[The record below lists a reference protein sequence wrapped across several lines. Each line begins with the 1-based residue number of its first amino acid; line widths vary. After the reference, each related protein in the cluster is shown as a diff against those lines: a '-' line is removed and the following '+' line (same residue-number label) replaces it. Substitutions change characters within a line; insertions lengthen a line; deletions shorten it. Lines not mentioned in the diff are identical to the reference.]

1 MKNKVY
7 LPVLIGVMAA
17 AMSGCSVIDKA
28 SSFKYDVIDIKEI
41 TDAEFDLTSYA
52 KNTLNSDMDIEA
64 GRLTKVGE
72 KYVKMTISY
81 FNEKES
87 NVAVLIFNKNL
98 NLVASVVFDREL
110 YIRDKFKIESSIREV
125 DGVIFYPE
133 TAKKFISHMGVT
145 GNPEREYI
153 VREITNV
160 MLSIDGG
167 SYRKINES
175 DLFKSV
181 YDDSEMQQD
190 IAYYAKVN
198 YWSSFNKETGYISSN
213 KFYDVGSDCKEDRD
227 PERLLCP
234 KNKYELKINQNSLY
248 ISKKKVDFKYNDFAS
263 NVSRSIMM
271 RGPVV
276 LGGYKAWR
284 ARIIPIT
291 NDGEVN
297 AVFAGHNNLMK
308 KISDSTGIN
317 IKGGAIVFNRIVAGP
332 RTHTFINSNFSE
344 IDTCKH
350 AFTTTENQSG
360 KEKIV
365 VINSCKIKAI
375 K

>member
-1 MKNKVY
+1 MKSKPY
-7 LPVLIGVMAA
+7 LFAIIS
-17 AMSGCSVIDKA
+17 AMTIALSGCSVIDKA

-52 KNTLNSDMDIEA
+52 KNTLNSDMYVEA

-72 KYVKMTISY
+72 KYVKMTIRY
-81 FNEKES
+81 FNKKER
-87 NVAVLIFNKNL
+87 NVAVLIFDKKL

-110 YIRDKFKIESSIREV
+110 YIRDKFKIENSIREV
-125 DGVIFYPE
+125 DGVILYPE
-133 TAKKFISHMGVT
+133 TAKKFVSHVGVA
-145 GNPEREYI
+145 GNPELGYI
-153 VREITNV
+153 GREITNV

-190 IAYYAKVN
+190 IAYYTKAN
-198 YWSSFNKETGYISSN
+198 YLSSFNKETGYISFN
-213 KFYDVGSDCKEDRD
+213 QFYDVGSDCKEDKN
-227 PERLLCP
+227 PKRLLCP
-234 KNKYELKINQNSLY
+234 KNKYELKINESSLY
-248 ISKKKVDFKYNDFAS
+248 ISRKKVDFKYSYFAS
-263 NVSRSIMM
+263 DVSRSIMM

-276 LGGYKAWR
+276 LGSYKAWR
-284 ARIIPIT
+284 AKIIPIT

-308 KISDSTGIN
+308 KISNSTGIN
-317 IKGGAIVFNRIVAGP
+317 INGGAIVFNRVVAGP

-344 IDTCKH
+344 IDTCRH